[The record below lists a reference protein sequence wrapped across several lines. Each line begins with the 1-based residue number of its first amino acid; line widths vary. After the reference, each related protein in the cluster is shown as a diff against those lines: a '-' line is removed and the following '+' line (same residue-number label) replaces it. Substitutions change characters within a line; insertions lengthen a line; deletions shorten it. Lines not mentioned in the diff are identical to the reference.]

1 MPESRIRRKSS
12 YTAPTAKSTGPQQN
26 GPLFLPIMLGLF
38 IVGLAW
44 IVVYYLTQG
53 DYPIPSLGN
62 WNLVAGFGVLIAGF
76 VMATRWK

>member
-1 MPESRIRRKSS
+1 
-12 YTAPTAKSTGPQQN
+12 
-26 GPLFLPIMLGLF
+26 MLGLF
-38 IVGLAW
+38 IIGLAW

-53 DYPIPSLGN
+53 DYPVPSLDN